1 IVPSKEAR
9 FCSLAIFWKES
20 SVERA
25 TSLKLSSDEKY
36 SNSSSIVGGFDF
48 PRSMTMGAGSSTFC
62 GGAQLRENGN
72 NVRAYFFIA
81 ANHDIYFI
89 TICAFENRY
98 QRISIKIFHI
108 TGGDDGLFPLFMI
121 KMLFFSF
128 IFAKFSCDLRLFNF
142 YRRSHLLHS
151 HPFIVIDVPAL
162 DTIEIWPELP
172 ASGL

>member
-98 QRISIKIFHI
+98 QRISIKILYI
-108 TGGDDGLFPLFMI
+108 TGRDDGLFPLFKI
-121 KMLFFSF
+121 FSYFFFLFV
-128 IFAKFSCDLRLFNF
+128 FAKFSYSFLRFIDLNRC
-142 YRRSHLLHS
+142 SHLLHDHAFVVTDIS
-151 HPFIVIDVPAL
+151 AF
-162 DTIEIWPELP
+162 DTIEIGAKLP
-172 ASGL
+172 AS